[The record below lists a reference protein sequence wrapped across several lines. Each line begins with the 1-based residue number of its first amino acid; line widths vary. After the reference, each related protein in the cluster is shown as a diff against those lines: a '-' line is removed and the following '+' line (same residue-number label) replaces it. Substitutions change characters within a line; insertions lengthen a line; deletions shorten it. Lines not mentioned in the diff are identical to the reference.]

1 MLATQKWRDLV
12 VTEHAQSEK
21 MRAAEPPQ
29 DHWRP
34 YAQGFRADPRRTDD
48 PLVNRLLE
56 EVSSRHTVLDVGAG
70 GGRLALPLALKCRQ
84 LVAVEPSA
92 SMAEVL
98 RQQAADCSIS
108 NVSVVEE
115 KWEDAEVELVDVVLC
130 AHVLYVV
137 ADVEPFVRK
146 MEAHAGERVLVVL
159 YQAPPQSSVY
169 PLWQRIHGEPRI
181 SLPSLPE
188 FKEVLAQLNVD
199 ARIDMLP
206 AQPARGF
213 ADQAQALEQL
223 AGRLYL
229 APGSTQMAKLEE
241 MLPGLLEELDGSLII
256 KGSHPMQPAL
266 VSWQPGR

>member
-1 MLATQKWRDLV
+1 
-12 VTEHAQSEK
+12 
-21 MRAAEPPQ
+21 
-29 DHWRP
+29 
-34 YAQGFRADPRRTDD
+34 
-48 PLVNRLLE
+48 
-56 EVSSRHTVLDVGAG
+56 
-70 GGRLALPLALKCRQ
+70 
-84 LVAVEPSA
+84 
-92 SMAEVL
+92 
-98 RQQAADCSIS
+98 
-108 NVSVVEE
+108 
-115 KWEDAEVELVDVVLC
+115 
-130 AHVLYVV
+130 
-137 ADVEPFVRK
+137 
-146 MEAHAGERVLVVL
+146 MEAHAGERLLVVL

-213 ADQAQALEQL
+213 ADQDQALEQL

-241 MLPGLLEELDGSLII
+241 MLPSLLEELDGSLII
-256 KGSHPMQPAL
+256 KGSQPMQPAL